1 MDKTIHNSWSV
12 EDLDKF
18 TKESKAQGLKFK
30 FNGLCVPRVDFE
42 GKSKDTKEASKP

>member
-18 TKESKAQGLKFK
+18 TKESKANGLKFK
-30 FNGLCVPRVDFE
+30 FNGLCVPHVDFE
-42 GKSKDTKEASKP
+42 GKSKDGKEASNQ